1 MKVIVISGSPRM
13 DKGNTAVI
21 LAPFMEGMREAGAEV
36 EVFYTKKLKIRPCQG
51 EYSCWLKTPGVC
63 FQHDDMDWLRP
74 KLGEGD
80 IHVIAT
86 PLYFD
91 GMPGSLKNFIDRLTP
106 GALPLIEL
114 RNGRC
119 RHPLREGVA
128 PKPLVLVSNCGF
140 WEMANFDVL
149 LAHMKAWAENANA
162 TFVGSL
168 LRPHG
173 PAMTA
178 MLEAGAPV
186 KDVLEAAKEA
196 GRQLITEGEMSSQT
210 LAVVSRPL
218 IPQETYLQMVNQKF
232 RQALAALSG
241 HDLADVHST

>member
-1 MKVIVISGSPRM
+1 LEEVADMRVIVINGSPKM
-13 DKGNTAVI
+13 DKGSTAVI

-91 GMPGSLKNFIDRLTP
+91 GIPGSLKNFIDRLTP
-106 GALPLIEL
+106 GALPLI
-114 RNGRC
+114 
-119 RHPLREGVA
+119 
-128 PKPLVLVSNCGF
+128 
-140 WEMANFDVL
+140 
-149 LAHMKAWAENANA
+149 
-162 TFVGSL
+162 
-168 LRPHG
+168 
-173 PAMTA
+173 
-178 MLEAGAPV
+178 
-186 KDVLEAAKEA
+186 
-196 GRQLITEGEMSSQT
+196 
-210 LAVVSRPL
+210 
-218 IPQETYLQMVNQKF
+218 PQETYVQMVNQKF
-232 RQALAALSG
+232 RQALATLSG